1 VEQRPQTP
9 QERTLVLIK
18 LLVGV
23 DSNWQPTLRHY
34 LWGIRIV
41 VAATVLAFVI
51 ASMGD
56 WLWGILADY
65 VDPKTATQR
74 KDLANIF
81 VVIAVGVAG
90 ALTAIAALGNFYI
103 SRRNLQNARETL
115 AYQRSLEEQR
125 GRGAAVQS
133 YLQQISDLMTEM
145 SLQDRHPRD
154 PMRVLARTDFIRVGR
169 VRREP

>member
-103 SRRNLQNARETL
+103 SRRNLQNARE
-115 AYQRSLEEQR
+115 QR
-125 GRGAAVQS
+125 GRGAALQS

-169 VRREP
+169 ARREP